1 MGTSKWSWLLNAD
14 RIIYKLAIV
23 FIVILVGVQMLHIS
37 DKTRM
42 YISRV
47 DRLEG
52 EQITLEGTYY
62 AEAPLEI
69 KENDAAAG
77 YFKSL
82 RESRVLNLR
91 LIKPGSSLDVRAV
104 VNGKV
109 VDDFRKGSIRLVV
122 YDGDYVEVDATAL
135 HEPVQVIVN
144 VIGNKIIAP
153 IDGLYLEGNGNVLPI
168 GKVKF
173 KN

>member
-1 MGTSKWSWLLNAD
+1 MGTSKWNWLLNAD
-14 RIIYKLAIV
+14 RVIFKLVIILTIA
-23 FIVILVGVQMLHIS
+23 LVAAQLLHIS

-42 YISRV
+42 YISKV

-62 AEAPLEI
+62 AEAPLQI
-69 KENDAAAG
+69 KESETTAG

-82 RESRVLNLR
+82 RESKVLNLR
-91 LIKPGSSLDVRAV
+91 LIKPSNSSQIHAV

-109 VDDFRKGSIRLVV
+109 IDDFRKGSIRLVV
-122 YDGDYVEVDATAL
+122 YDGDYIEINATAYQGS
-135 HEPVQVIVN
+135 VQAIVN
-144 VIGNKIIAP
+144 VIGDKIASP
-153 IDGLYLEGNGNVLPI
+153 IDGLYLEGNGSVMPV
-168 GKVKF
+168 GKAKF